1 MTVRLDATEKLVIHC
16 TEHVRDGQLVDPA
29 VPSRLLRRS
38 SESRHGRGLDVR
50 GQRQSTCRTTQV
62 PRTRCAK
69 RQQHGI
75 HPVVICPAIRARA
88 ACALRT
94 SCGCTTTAVL
104 RRGRRPSACSRK
116 YSNLDRHCLARPS
129 LNLANAQF
137 YIHLYLMPSTEAD
150 PSEFRTGDQ
159 LTARILELMR
169 IIIIK

>member
-50 GQRQSTCRTTQV
+50 GQRQSTSRTTQV

-88 ACALRT
+88 AYIMRLLDDSSVAT
-94 SCGCTTTAVL
+94 WSVAV
-104 RRGRRPSACSRK
+104 
-116 YSNLDRHCLARPS
+116 S
-129 LNLANAQF
+129 LFTQ
-137 YIHLYLMPSTEAD
+137 
-150 PSEFRTGDQ
+150 
-159 LTARILELMR
+159 ILEPRSTLFSAPFVKFSECSILYPSVSVAINGISHWR
-169 IIIIK
+169 SAHS